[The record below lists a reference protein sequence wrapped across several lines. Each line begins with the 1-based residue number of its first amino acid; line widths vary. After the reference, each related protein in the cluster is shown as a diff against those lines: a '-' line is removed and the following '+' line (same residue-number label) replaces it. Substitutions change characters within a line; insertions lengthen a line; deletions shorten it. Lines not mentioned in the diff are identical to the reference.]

1 MIKSYS
7 YGHQIEYTN
16 NQWRYTDNKEMLN
29 LNNLR
34 HCKRCGKLP
43 TKEGY
48 DNCLGYIEGA
58 IAACCGHGVEEGYI
72 LRKD

>member
-7 YGHQIEYTN
+7 YGHKIEYIN
-16 NQWRYTDNKEMLN
+16 NHWQYVDTKELLDLDNP
-29 LNNLR
+29 R
-34 HCKRCGKLP
+34 SCKRCGRLP

-48 DNCLGYIEGA
+48 DNCLGYIKGV

-72 LRKD
+72 LRKE